1 MRRTFSLIIPIT
13 LLVSGCQK
21 APEKKAAAPE
31 RLEFTRLVA
40 HWTDYVDPGYLKFI
54 EDAQPEIVQVGFYGA
69 DFFSLAHT
77 PETGKG
83 LSGPLLPH
91 HGGAVK
97 GANEAE
103 RLKAN
108 TDYYVKLNRELHQR
122 GVKVIGHFAMA
133 KYLLGAPSPQ
143 GPQGGF
149 FKFYRDLWDEKEL
162 GPKPVPD
169 PVQVIEKN
177 ADGSPLFTPDED
189 AAPFKV
195 YYGCSANPH
204 WRAVLKAWVKRGI
217 DMGLD
222 GFMINYFYRNNCL
235 CEHCKRGFKQH
246 LKEHFT
252 PPELRRQFGIDN
264 LDTHEFAEIVARHD
278 FKTTTPLRIEMQR
291 FSDIVNKQ
299 AFDEVFIQYGRSLKP
314 GLIVAQWLHAYQPW
328 PTSDERAMLPTELWG
343 KGEDY
348 LWYSVGQN
356 EPTLFLRYIR
366 GAFEDKPYTVGK
378 YETVRIR
385 RSMAELAANG
395 GAPMG
400 RYVRFPDP
408 FARQEHVRYYQ
419 FIKRYD
425 AIYRANL
432 PHAEAVLLYPRSLI
446 HRGQFHE
453 SLGAFQ
459 EVGMRLLDE
468 HVLLDVVPD
477 EVITDQQLAGY
488 RRVFTV
494 SSRDQMSMEKYDS
507 FSRFEGPKTVRVSA
521 SHPPQG
527 GEIDLHFVNYDRE
540 EPKPPAKATG
550 AADEKPIAVPEM
562 KVDFVLPS
570 GATVAKVE
578 VITPEQPDPV
588 EVKAETASGRLRFT
602 VPKFLVYSVARIHL
616 AQ

>member
-1 MRRTFSLIIPIT
+1 
-13 LLVSGCQK
+13 
-21 APEKKAAAPE
+21 
-31 RLEFTRLVA
+31 
-40 HWTDYVDPGYLKFI
+40 
-54 EDAQPEIVQVGFYGA
+54 
-69 DFFSLAHT
+69 
-77 PETGKG
+77 
-83 LSGPLLPH
+83 
-91 HGGAVK
+91 
-97 GANEAE
+97 
-103 RLKAN
+103 
-108 TDYYVKLNRELHQR
+108 
-122 GVKVIGHFAMA
+122 
-133 KYLLGAPSPQ
+133 
-143 GPQGGF
+143 
-149 FKFYRDLWDEKEL
+149 
-162 GPKPVPD
+162 
-169 PVQVIEKN
+169 
-177 ADGSPLFTPDED
+177 
-189 AAPFKV
+189 
-195 YYGCSANPH
+195 
-204 WRAVLKAWVKRGI
+204 
-217 DMGLD
+217 
-222 GFMINYFYRNNCL
+222 
-235 CEHCKRGFKQH
+235 
-246 LKEHFT
+246 
-252 PPELRRQFGIDN
+252 
-264 LDTHEFAEIVARHD
+264 
-278 FKTTTPLRIEMQR
+278 
-291 FSDIVNKQ
+291 
-299 AFDEVFIQYGRSLKP
+299 LKP
-314 GLIVAQWLHAYQPW
+314 DLIVAQWLHAYQPW
-328 PTSDERAMLPTELWG
+328 PTSDERAMLPTEMWG